1 MTPTLS
7 DRETTV
13 KGGSWL
19 LQETLTDDTFTPEQ
33 MSEEQRL
40 IHQTADEFT
49 TEVVDQNEQLE
60 TKDWDLARK
69 LLKRSG
75 DLGLLGTDVPE
86 EYGGFELDKV
96 SSAIIA
102 GTLGMAGS
110 FSAAFGAH
118 TGLTIL
124 PIRMFGTETQKQKYL
139 PGLVSGDIVG
149 AYCLSENSSGSDAL
163 GAKAKAIR
171 NDEGHYVLTGEKMW
185 ITNGGFADLY
195 IVFAKVDGTDFT
207 AFIVERSFDGVST
220 GQEEHK
226 MGLHGSSTTPV
237 LFQDVIVPA
246 ENLLGEVGKGH
257 KVAFNVLNYGRF
269 KLGASTVGGAQAAV
283 GESARYAKTRHQ
295 FGQPIAT
302 FGAIKQKLGEM
313 TCRAYAVESMVY
325 RTAGLIDVNIE
336 QNEVHTDDEK
346 GTAVLRALE
355 EFAIESSILKVA
367 GSEAL
372 NYILDENIQIHGGNG
387 FVKDYPAERRYR
399 DSRVNRI
406 FEGTNEINRLLIP
419 GMLIKRSVGG
429 SLPLIAAVKK
439 LQDEI
444 LGPRAITRPDEKP
457 LPTERT
463 SVVMFKKVALAV
475 LGLTLQRFGDKVSDQ
490 QEILSYASDIL
501 IDTYA
506 ADSVVTRAR
515 NAIESNAH
523 SASLQSDAATC
534 FVNDAAMR
542 IDYAARSALAAICD
556 GDTLQTH
563 LAGLRKILKV
573 TPVNT
578 VSIRRRLADAT
589 VEREEYIF

>member
-7 DRETTV
+7 ARETV
-13 KGGSWL
+13 AKGGSWL
-19 LQETLTDDTFTPEQ
+19 LEDTATDETFTPER
-33 MSEEQRL
+33 MSEEHRL
-40 IHQTADEFT
+40 INQTADEFT
-49 TEVVDQNEQLE
+49 TEVIEQSDQLE
-60 TKDWDLARK
+60 TKDWNLARK

-86 EYGGFELDKV
+86 EYGGYELDKV

-102 GTLGMAGS
+102 GTLGKAGS

-118 TGLTIL
+118 TGLAIL
-124 PIRMFGTETQKQKYL
+124 PIRMFGTEAQKEKYL

-163 GAKAKAIR
+163 GAKTRAVK
-171 NDEGHYVLTGEKMW
+171 NNEGHYILTGEKMW
-185 ITNGGFADLY
+185 VTNGGFADLY
-195 IVFAKVDGTDFT
+195 IVFAKVDGTHFT
-207 AFIVERSFDGVST
+207 AFIVERNFNGVST

-226 MGLHGSSTTPV
+226 MGLHGSSTTPI
-237 LFQDVIVPA
+237 LLQDVPVPA

-269 KLGASTVGGAQAAV
+269 KLGASTVGGARAAV
-283 GESARYAKTRHQ
+283 GESARYAKARHQ

-313 TCRAYAVESMVY
+313 TCRAYALESMVY
-325 RTAGLIDVNIE
+325 RTAGLIDANIE
-336 QNEVHTDDEK
+336 RNESNTEHGK
-346 GTAVLRALE
+346 SAAVLQALE
-355 EFAIESSILKVA
+355 EHAIESSILKVA

-372 NYILDENIQIHGGNG
+372 DYILDENIQIHGGNG

-419 GMLIKRSVGG
+419 GILIKRSVGG
-429 SLPLIAAVKK
+429 SLPLIAAAKK
-439 LQDEI
+439 IQDEI
-444 LGPRAITRPDEKP
+444 LEPRALTPLDDKP
-457 LPTERT
+457 LQTERN
-463 SVVMFKKVALAV
+463 SIAMFKKVALAV
-475 LGLTLQRFGDKVSDQ
+475 IGLTLQTFGDKVSDQ
-490 QEILSYASDIL
+490 QEILSFAADIL

-506 ADSVVTRAR
+506 ADSAVTRAR
-515 NAIESNAH
+515 TAIESNARG
-523 SASLQSDAATC
+523 ASLQSDAAIC
-534 FVNDAAMR
+534 FVNEAAMR
-542 IDYAARSALAAICD
+542 IDYAARSALAAICS

-563 LAGLRKILKV
+563 LAGLRKTLKV

>member
-102 GTLGMAGS
+102 GTLGKAGS

-237 LFQDVIVPA
+237 LFQDVFVPA

>member
-13 KGGSWL
+13 KGGSRL

-102 GTLGMAGS
+102 GTLGKAGS

-237 LFQDVIVPA
+237 LFQDVFVPA

>member
-102 GTLGMAGS
+102 GTLGKAGS

>member
-7 DRETTV
+7 DRETAA

-19 LQETLTDDTFTPEQ
+19 LQETATDDTFTPEQ
-33 MSEEQRL
+33 MSEEQLL

-86 EYGGFELDKV
+86 EYGGYELDKV

-102 GTLGMAGS
+102 GTLGKAGS

-124 PIRMFGTETQKQKYL
+124 PIRMFGTEAQKQKYL

-171 NDEGHYVLTGEKMW
+171 NDDGHYVLTGEKMW

-195 IVFAKVDGTDFT
+195 IVFAKVDGTHFT

-237 LFQDVIVPA
+237 LLQDVLVPA

-406 FEGTNEINRLLIP
+406 FEGTNEINRLLIS

-429 SLPLIAAVKK
+429 SLPLITAAKK

-444 LGPRAITRPDEKP
+444 LGPRAVTRPDDKP
-457 LPTERT
+457 LPTERA
-463 SVVMFKKVALAV
+463 SVIMFKKVALAV
-475 LGLTLQRFGDKVSDQ
+475 LGLTLQTFGDKVSDQ
-490 QEILSYASDIL
+490 QEILSSASDIL

-515 NAIESNAH
+515 TAIESDAH
-523 SASLQSDAATC
+523 SASLHSDTATC

>member
-102 GTLGMAGS
+102 GTLGKAGS

-237 LFQDVIVPA
+237 LFQDVLVPA

>member
-102 GTLGMAGS
+102 GTLGKAGS

-163 GAKAKAIR
+163 GAKAKATR

-237 LFQDVIVPA
+237 LFQDVLVPA